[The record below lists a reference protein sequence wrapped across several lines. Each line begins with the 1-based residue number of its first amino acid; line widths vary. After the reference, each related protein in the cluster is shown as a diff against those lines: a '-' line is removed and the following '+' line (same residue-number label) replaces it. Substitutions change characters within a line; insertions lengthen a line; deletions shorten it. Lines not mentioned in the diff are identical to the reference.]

1 MKDRSLFWGDWW
13 LFYKPAWP
21 NCQQFNS
28 LLYTCMLGS
37 VWIWSG
43 LSVNVFLYFQQV
55 MGGGGGA
62 SYQTKQFSK
71 RHYESI
77 CFFFDKYLWEEMKWN
92 IVQFD
97 PMFPVKTVEKQWLK
111 QSTYFFALVRESK
124 IATFSHCLGCATVLD
139 NSGQI
144 SLYAFT
150 V

>member
-37 VWIWSG
+37 MWIWSG

-77 CFFFDKYLWEEMKWN
+77 CFFFWQVSLGGNEMKHSAIWPNVFSENCRETVIETIN
-92 IVQFD
+92 IFLCSCQG
-97 PMFPVKTVEKQWLK
+97 VEDCNL
-111 QSTYFFALVRESK
+111 S
-124 IATFSHCLGCATVLD
+124 
-139 NSGQI
+139 
-144 SLYAFT
+144 SLLRLRNCFG
-150 V
+150 